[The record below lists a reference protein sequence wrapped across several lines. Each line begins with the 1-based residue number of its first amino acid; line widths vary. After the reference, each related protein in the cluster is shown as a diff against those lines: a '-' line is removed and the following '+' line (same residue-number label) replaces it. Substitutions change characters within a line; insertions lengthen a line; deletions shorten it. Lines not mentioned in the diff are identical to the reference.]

1 MSLKDRFL
9 ETIEVS
15 EITKVI
21 VKMIVVYGAI
31 LLVFQIAYYKENIV
45 STAKTVTMLMWMFVL
60 PGFFLLDYW
69 KKYFS
74 FHERLI
80 IGTVVGLAASAIAM
94 YWLHVLS
101 VPVWWYPVMVPP
113 SLI

>member
-45 STAKTVTMLMWMFVL
+45 SN
-60 PGFFLLDYW
+60 
-69 KKYFS
+69 S
-74 FHERLI
+74 
-80 IGTVVGLAASAIAM
+80 
-94 YWLHVLS
+94 
-101 VPVWWYPVMVPP
+101 
-113 SLI
+113 